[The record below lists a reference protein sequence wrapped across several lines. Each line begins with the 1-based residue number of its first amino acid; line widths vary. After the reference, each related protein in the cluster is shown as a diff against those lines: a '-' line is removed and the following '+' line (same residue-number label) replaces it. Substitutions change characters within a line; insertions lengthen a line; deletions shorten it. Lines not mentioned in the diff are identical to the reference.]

1 MQITLPE
8 NLVTRLSQLAA
19 RQQQSVESILAD
31 RLFTALDD
39 ELDQLP
45 TVEQA
50 ELRALHHLSNDVL
63 RLIVTEQ
70 MRPEDQERLTQLMRR
85 NSEGSLSQS
94 EQETLAALVERGDQL
109 MLRKAE
115 TAAILVH
122 RGYDVKAAVA
132 LMKSHDQSSSI

>member
-8 NLVTRLSQLAA
+8 DLLIRLSQLAA
-19 RQQQSVESILAD
+19 RRQQSVESILAD
-31 RLFTALDD
+31 RLFTTLDD

-45 TVEQA
+45 TTEQA
-50 ELRALHHLSNDVL
+50 ELRALHHLSDDVL
-63 RLIVTEQ
+63 LFIAAEQ
-70 MRPEDQERLTQLMRR
+70 MRPADQNLLTQLMER

-115 TAAILVH
+115 TIAILVN
-122 RGYDVKAAVA
+122 RGYGEAVA
-132 LMKSHDQSSSI
+132 TLMKPHAES

>member
-8 NLVTRLSQLAA
+8 DLVIRLSQLAA
-19 RQQQSVESILAD
+19 HQQQSVESILAD

-50 ELRALHHLSNDVL
+50 ELRALHHLSDDVL
-63 RLIVTEQ
+63 WFIA
-70 MRPEDQERLTQLMRR
+70 
-85 NSEGSLSQS
+85 SEGALSQP

-122 RGYDVKAAVA
+122 RGYAEAVA
-132 LMKSHDQSSSI
+132 TLMKSHAES

>member
-8 NLVTRLSQLAA
+8 NLVTRLSQLAV
-19 RQQQSVESILAD
+19 RQQEPMENILVD

-50 ELRALHHLSNDVL
+50 ELRALHHLSDDVL
-63 RLIVTEQ
+63 RFIVAEE
-70 MRPEDQERLTQLMRR
+70 MRPEDQEILTQLMNR
-85 NSEGSLSQS
+85 NSEGSLSQL
-94 EQETLAALVERGDQL
+94 ERETLAALVERGEQL

-122 RGYDVKAAVA
+122 RGYDVKVAAT
-132 LMKSHDQSSSI
+132 LMKPHAES